1 MILVT
6 EYMVGGDLWNV
17 LGHDTEQ
24 NFGWYRRHAIFFY
37 AVDFPLCDYH
47 AWLERCGRS

>member
-17 LGHDTEQ
+17 LGHDTEHNFSWYKRCSSLQ
-24 NFGWYRRHAIFFY
+24 NGHCI
-37 AVDFPLCDYH
+37 
-47 AWLERCGRS
+47 

>member
-24 NFGWYRRHAIFFY
+24 NFSWYKRYVLVLIEY
-37 AVDFPLCDYH
+37 L
-47 AWLERCGRS
+47 